1 MRHLV
6 KKNMKKIT
14 AAITGVQGYVP
25 DTIMSNEDLAKIVDT
40 SDEWITSRTGIKE
53 RRILKEGASSDMA
66 AAAARQLLDKMGI
79 DPLEIDLVLVA
90 TVTPDYPFP
99 STANV
104 VCDKVG
110 MTNAWGYDLI
120 AACSGFIYALSTGAQ
135 FIETG
140 RHKKVLVIGVD
151 KMTSILDY
159 QDRTTCVIFGD
170 GAGAVLLEPNE
181 EGLGVQDFILKSDG
195 SGRQYLIQPGGGSAN
210 PPSHDTVDQRLHFV
224 KQEGKQVFKFAVTNM
239 AEVSAEIM
247 EKNNLSSEDVD
258 WLVPHQANLRIIDAT
273 ADRMG
278 LSKEKV
284 MINIQKYGNTTAGTL
299 PLCLWDYENQ
309 LKKGD
314 NLILSA
320 FGGGFTWGAVYL
332 KWAYDPK

>member
-1 MRHLV
+1 
-6 KKNMKKIT
+6 MKKIH
-14 AAITGVQGYVP
+14 AAITGVNGFVP
-25 DTIMSNEDLAKIVDT
+25 EHVLSNEDLAKIVDT
-40 SDEWITSRTGIKE
+40 SDEWITTRTGIKE
-53 RRILKEGASSDMA
+53 RRIMREGASSDIA
-66 AAAARQLLDKMGI
+66 LHAVQGLLKKTNTN
-79 DPLEIDLVLVA
+79 PLDVELVILA
-90 TVTPDYPFP
+90 TVTPDFPFP

-104 VCDKVG
+104 LCDKAG
-110 MTNAWGYDLI
+110 MTNAWGFDLN

-140 RHKKVLVIGVD
+140 RYKKVVVVGVD

-170 GAGAVLLEPNE
+170 GGGAVLLEPND
-181 EGLGVQDFILKSDG
+181 EGLGVQDFILRSDG
-195 SGRQYLIQPGGGSAN
+195 AGRHYLVQPAGGSLN
-210 PPSHDTVDQRLHFV
+210 PASVETVENRMHYV

-247 EKNNLSSEDVD
+247 ENNQLTAEDIA

-278 LSKEKV
+278 ITKDKV

-299 PLCLWDYENQ
+299 PLCLWDYESQ

-314 NLILSA
+314 NIILSA

-332 KWAYDPK
+332 KWAYNS

>member
-1 MRHLV
+1 
-6 KKNMKKIT
+6 MK
-14 AAITGVQGYVP
+14 
-25 DTIMSNEDLAKIVDT
+25 D
-40 SDEWITSRTGIKE
+40 
-53 RRILKEGASSDMA
+53 GASSDMA
-66 AAAARQLLDKMGI
+66 AAAVKQLLEKKGI
-79 DPLEIDLVLVA
+79 DPMEIDLVLCA

-110 MTNAWGYDLI
+110 MKNAWGYDLI

-140 RHKKVLVIGVD
+140 RHKKVIVIGVD

-159 QDRTTCVIFGD
+159 EDRTTCVIFGD

-181 EGLGVQDFILKSDG
+181 EGLGVLDFILRSDG
-195 SGRQYLIQPGGGSAN
+195 SGRQYLIQPAGGSAC
-210 PPSHDTVDQRLHFV
+210 PPSHQTVEDRMNVV
-224 KQEGKQVFKFAVTNM
+224 KQEGKAVFKFAVTNM

-247 EKNNLSSEDVD
+247 EKNNLKSEDVD

-278 LSKEKV
+278 LPKEKV

-299 PLCLWDYENQ
+299 PLCLWDYESQ

-314 NLILSA
+314 TLILSA

-332 KWAYDPK
+332 KWAY

>member
-1 MRHLV
+1 
-6 KKNMKKIT
+6 MKKIT
-14 AAITGVQGYVP
+14 AAITGVQGFVP
-25 DTIMSNEDLAKIVDT
+25 EEVLSNADLAKIVDT

-53 RRILKEGASSDMA
+53 RRILRDGASSDLA
-66 AAAARQLLDKMGI
+66 AAAVEGLLKKTNTS
-79 DPLEIDLVLVA
+79 PEEIELVILA

-104 VCDKVG
+104 LCDKTG
-110 MTNAWGYDLI
+110 MKNAWGYDLI

-140 RHKKVLVIGVD
+140 RYKKVIVVGVD

-159 QDRTTCVIFGD
+159 EDRTTCVIFGD

-181 EGLGVQDFILKSDG
+181 EGLGVIDFILRSDG
-195 SGRQYLIQPGGGSAN
+195 SGRQYLIQPAGGSAN
-210 PPSHDTVDQRLHFV
+210 PATIETVENRQHFV

-278 LSKEKV
+278 LPKEKV

-299 PLCLWDYENQ
+299 PLCLWDYEKQ

-314 NLILSA
+314 TLILSA

-332 KWAYDPK
+332 KWAYNS

>member
-1 MRHLV
+1 ME
-6 KKNMKKIT
+6 KIH

-25 DTIMSNEDLAKIVDT
+25 DFVLTNDELAKIVDT

-53 RRILKEGASSDMA
+53 RRVMKEGASSDMA
-66 AAAARQLLDKMGI
+66 AFAVKRLLEKRNL
-79 DPLEIDLVLVA
+79 DPLEIDLVIVA

-104 VCDKVG
+104 LCDKIG
-110 MTNAWGYDLI
+110 MKKAWGFDLI
-120 AACSGFIYALSTGAQ
+120 AACSGFIYGISTAAQ

-140 RHKKVLVIGVD
+140 RYKKVIVVGVD

-159 QDRTTCVIFGD
+159 EDRTTCVIFGD
-170 GAGAVLLEPNE
+170 GAGAVLLEPNL
-181 EGLGVQDFILKSDG
+181 EGLGVMDFILRSDG
-195 SGRQYLIQPGGGSAN
+195 AGREYLLQPGGGSLHPA
-210 PPSHDTVDQRLHFV
+210 SHQTVENKMHFV
-224 KQEGKQVFKFAVTNM
+224 RQEGKAVFKFAVTNM

-247 EKNNLSSEDVD
+247 EKNNLTSEDVD

-273 ADRMG
+273 AQRMG
-278 LSKEKV
+278 LAKEKV
-284 MINIQKYGNTTAGTL
+284 MVNIQRYGNTTAGTL
-299 PLCLWDYENQ
+299 PLCLWDYESQ

-314 NLILSA
+314 KLILSA

-332 KWAYDPK
+332 KWAYNS

>member
-1 MRHLV
+1 
-6 KKNMKKIT
+6 MKKLH

-25 DTIMSNEDLAKIVDT
+25 EHILTNDDLSKMVDT
-40 SDEWITSRTGIKE
+40 SDEWITTRTGIKE
-53 RRILKEGASSDMA
+53 RRILRDGACSDLA
-66 AAAARQLLDKMGI
+66 LHAVQGLLKKTNTN
-79 DPLEIDLVLVA
+79 PLDVELVILA

-104 VCDKVG
+104 LCDKAG

-120 AACSGFIYALSTGAQ
+120 AACSGFIYGISTGAQ

-140 RHKKVLVIGVD
+140 RYKKVIVVGVD
-151 KMTSILDY
+151 KMSSILDY

-170 GAGAVLLEPNE
+170 GGGAVLLEPNE
-181 EGLGVQDFILKSDG
+181 EGLGIQDFILRSDG
-195 SGRQYLIQPGGGSAN
+195 AGRHFLVQPAGGSQHPA
-210 PPSHDTVDQRLHFV
+210 SHETIENRMHYV
-224 KQEGKQVFKFAVTNM
+224 KQEGKHVFKFAVTNM

-247 EKNNLSSEDVD
+247 EKNKLTSDDVD

-299 PLCLWDYENQ
+299 PLCLWDYETQ

-314 NLILSA
+314 NIILSA

-332 KWAYDPK
+332 KWAYNS

>member
-1 MRHLV
+1 MS
-6 KKNMKKIT
+6 KIC

-25 DTIMSNEDLAKIVDT
+25 EDVMTNEDLAKIVDT
-40 SDEWITSRTGIKE
+40 SDEWITTRTGIKE
-53 RRILKEGASSDMA
+53 RRILKNGASSDMA
-66 AAAARQLLDKMGI
+66 AKAVEGLLKKTNT
-79 DPLEIDLVLVA
+79 DPLDIELVIVA

-104 VCDKVG
+104 LCDKTG

-120 AACSGFIYALSTGAQ
+120 AACSGFIYAVSTAAQ

-140 RHKKVLVIGVD
+140 RYKKVIVVGVD

-159 QDRTTCVIFGD
+159 EDRTTCVIFGD
-170 GAGAVLLEPNE
+170 GAGAVLIEPNL
-181 EGLGVQDFILKSDG
+181 EGMGIQDFILRSDG
-195 SGRQYLIQPGGGSAN
+195 SGREYLVQPGGGSLN
-210 PPSHDTVDQRLHFV
+210 PASIQTVENRMHYV

-247 EKNNLSSEDVD
+247 EKNNLSSEDIA

-273 ADRMG
+273 ANRMG
-278 LSKEKV
+278 LPKEKV

-314 NLILSA
+314 NIILSA
-320 FGGGFTWGAVYL
+320 FGGGFTWGAVYI
-332 KWAYDPK
+332 KWAYNS

>member
-1 MRHLV
+1 MKHLI
-6 KKNMKKIT
+6 NMGKIT

-25 DTIMSNEDLAKIVDT
+25 DYVLTNEELSKMVDT
-40 SDEWITSRTGIKE
+40 SDEWILTRTGIKE
-53 RRILKEGASSDMA
+53 RRIMKEGASSDMA
-66 AAAARQLLDKMGI
+66 AAAVTQLLEKKGI
-79 DPLEIDLVLVA
+79 DPLEIELVICA

-104 VCDKVG
+104 ICDKVG
-110 MTNAWGYDLI
+110 MTNAWGYDVI

-140 RHKKVLVIGVD
+140 RNKKVLVIGVD

-170 GAGAVLLEPNE
+170 GAGVVLLEPNE
-181 EGLGVQDFILKSDG
+181 EGLGVIDYILRSDG
-195 SGRQYLIQPGGGSAN
+195 SGRQYLIQPAGGSVN
-210 PPSHDTVDQRLHFV
+210 PPSHETVENRMHFV
-224 KQEGKQVFKFAVTNM
+224 KQEGKSVFKFAVTNM

-247 EKNNLSSEDVD
+247 EKNNLTSEDVD

-278 LSKEKV
+278 LPKEKV
-284 MINIQKYGNTTAGTL
+284 MINIQKYGNTTAATL
-299 PLCLWDYENQ
+299 PLCLWDYESQ

-314 NLILSA
+314 TLILSA

-332 KWAYDPK
+332 KWAY